1 MVFFLL
7 LIVKE
12 ETKNNLILLKLKL
25 PDLAGNDIIEKMHQR
40 F

>member
-7 LIVKE
+7 LIAKE
-12 ETKNNLILLKLKL
+12 ETKNNLILLRLKL
-25 PDLAGNDIIEKMHQR
+25 PDLTGNDIIEKMHQR